1 MAAGFDLLAA
11 NDDAGPIRLYD
22 DVAAAASPVVDL
34 TAEVATATA
43 TAGAGAAA
51 STVTAPAATRDPRR
65 GRRTAGTD
73 PGPGPGPGPASGSA
87 SKRPREA
94 GAASFL
100 QPTTA
105 SGGTTIDDDHD
116 DDNHHYYHQQPH
128 DDALPASAGSTRM
141 PHAAAPLVDD
151 TPAGPAGDIV
161 HQGSD
166 RPPTG
171 HVPPGAAQSHDAVQD
186 IEPAPGQPQRI
197 AARDGPAT
205 VHAHHPSH
213 HRHAISP
220 AMIFSDFY
228 KGPRSPLAKLRHHH
242 PQLPTPPPTAT
253 PDWGAPEY
261 ADLLS
266 KDKSKQKEAVKR
278 YLADKVKTDWQFTW
292 PPHPHASSAVPSGS
306 GLDEGGDGQT
316 ATQTD
321 GAGSGAHVPVQDE
334 TRDDDGYQVD
344 QGSDLEQPPSD
355 DGQVDEDEDE
365 DAKSMYSVVSEDA
378 VHYRP
383 RMEWTSDLSDDEAP
397 ASSAHLR
404 FDGTDS
410 VQSTT
415 SPAALEKRARR
426 RRALREEMQWNEGLA
441 CFEARRN
448 AWTSARIVRV
458 RSKPASP
465 PATSPRSPRRFFF
478 RHSMSGSPPSSVPS
492 AAATSVEGSG
502 TVSDTSSVAKD
513 ASDKELKRHRTQG
526 SSVSDMAAA
535 KLYPVETLLPIG
547 QPLLPPNNP
556 LRASIS
562 PNVYMSLYDKVILN
576 NLQPACPVN
585 LSDMLR
591 SCVVGWK
598 RDGEW
603 PPKPSAP
610 DPIAGT
616 RKKKR
621 APTAGT
627 DSGIKGARRMSFGI
641 LGREKDS
648 KEEDSR
654 TGKGIRRSLQR
665 ALGFNVGSG
674 THDNAEK
681 EKATRL

>member
-1 MAAGFDLLAA
+1 MAA
-11 NDDAGPIRLYD
+11 NDAGSIRLYD
-22 DVAAAASPVVDL
+22 DVAAAVVDV
-34 TAEVATATA
+34 TADVVATATTNTAA
-43 TAGAGAAA
+43 TA
-51 STVTAPAATRDPRR
+51 AATAATSDPR
-65 GRRTAGTD
+65 GRRTAG
-73 PGPGPGPGPASGSA
+73 PGPGPGPGLATRSSA
-87 SKRPREA
+87 SPPI
-94 GAASFL
+94 
-100 QPTTA
+100 QPTTV
-105 SGGTTIDDDHD
+105 SGGPATDGDH
-116 DDNHHYYHQQPH
+116 NHDRLPH
-128 DDALPASAGSTRM
+128 DPTCMPRAAASLDDATAGTANGSEHDGNDKPSTR
-141 PHAAAPLVDD
+141 
-151 TPAGPAGDIV
+151 
-161 HQGSD
+161 
-166 RPPTG
+166 
-171 HVPPGAAQSHDAVQD
+171 HVPPGAAQSHDAAQD
-186 IEPAPGQPQRI
+186 KEPAPGQPQRI
-197 AARDGPAT
+197 AARDGSAP
-205 VHAHHPSH
+205 VHAHHPTDH
-213 HRHAISP
+213 KHGASP

-228 KGPRSPLAKLRHHH
+228 KSPRSPLAKLRHHH

-253 PDWGAPEY
+253 SDWVAPEY

-266 KDKSKQKEAVKR
+266 KDKSKQKEAIKR
-278 YLADKVKTDWQFTW
+278 YLSDKVKTDWQFTW
-292 PPHPHASSAVPSGS
+292 PPRPHASSVVPPDG
-306 GLDEGGDGQT
+306 GIIEGDVGQT
-316 ATQTD
+316 GTQTD
-321 GAGSGAHVPVQDE
+321 GASSGAHVPVQDE

-344 QGSDLEQPPSD
+344 EGSELEAPPSD
-355 DGQVDEDEDE
+355 DGHVDDDDD
-365 DAKSMYSVVSEDA
+365 DAKSLYSVVSEDA

-383 RMEWTSDLSDDEAP
+383 RMEWTSDLSEDEAP

-410 VQSTT
+410 IQSAAT
-415 SPAALEKRARR
+415 SSALDKRARR
-426 RRALREEMQWNEGLA
+426 RRALREEMQWNKGLA

-448 AWTSARIVRV
+448 AWTSAKTVRV

-465 PATSPRSPRRFFF
+465 PPTSPRSPRRFFF

-502 TVSDTSSVAKD
+502 TVSDTSSVARD
-513 ASDKELKRHRTQG
+513 ASDKELRRHRTQG

-556 LRASIS
+556 LRACIS

-610 DPIAGT
+610 DPIAAA
-616 RKKKR
+616 RKKKK
-621 APTAGT
+621 APVAGN
-627 DSGIKGARRMSFGI
+627 DSGVKAARRMSFGI
-641 LGREKDS
+641 LGREKDN
-648 KEEDSR
+648 KDEDSR

-674 THDNAEK
+674 NHDNVEK
-681 EKATRL
+681 TNRV